1 MQLHPQ
7 VQAYFDR
14 MTALLPADGPPLSE
28 VPPSEL
34 RGFTTLIVS
43 VLTEL
48 GAVEEPVAKVEDRMV
63 PGPLGPIPV
72 RVYTPAGEAPFP
84 CLVWFHGGGWVIG
97 DLEFVDGACR
107 ELANAAGAVVVSVDY
122 RLAPEHP
129 FPASVDDCYA
139 ATAHVAAAAAS
150 FGVDPARIAVGGDS
164 AGGTLAAV
172 VSRLARDRGGPAL
185 VYQVIAYPVAGPVGA
200 TDSYRRFGEGHIL
213 TTELMVWFVE
223 HYLPR
228 AEDRDDPRALL
239 CGSGDL
245 AGLPPAFVVLADHDV
260 LLDEGRELGERLR
273 AAGVP
278 TRIETYPGVLHGFF
292 TSSGAF
298 DVGGQAVADVVGELR
313 RAFA

>member
-14 MTALLPADGPPLSE
+14 MTALLPADGPPLAE

-48 GAVEEPVAKVEDRMV
+48 GAVEEPVAAVEDRVV

-72 RVYTPAGEAPFP
+72 RVYTPTGEAPFP

-97 DLEFVDGACR
+97 DLEFV
-107 ELANAAGAVVVSVDY
+107 
-122 RLAPEHP
+122 EHN
-129 FPASVDDCYA
+129 
-139 ATAHVAAAAAS
+139 
-150 FGVDPARIAVGGDS
+150 
-164 AGGTLAAV
+164 
-172 VSRLARDRGGPAL
+172 
-185 VYQVIAYPVAGPVGA
+185 
-200 TDSYRRFGEGHIL
+200 
-213 TTELMVWFVE
+213 
-223 HYLPR
+223 LPR

-278 TRIETYPGVLHGFF
+278 TRIETYPGVLHGFL

-313 RAFA
+313 AAFA